1 MSVGFV
7 IVTHGDTGASLIAEA
22 GFILGRRLEG
32 IELVSY
38 NRSENHTGGVVAIH
52 AAIEKADNGDGV
64 LVLTDLIGSSPS
76 NRVSVLLE
84 HFDAVMVTGV
94 NLPML
99 IAVWNYRK
107 QPLGLVAR
115 KAVDGGTK
123 GIKIVQK

>member
-7 IVTHGDTGASLIAEA
+7 IVTHGGTGASLIEEA
-22 GFILGRRLEG
+22 GFIMGRQLDG
-32 IELVSY
+32 IEVVSY
-38 NRSENHTGGVVAIH
+38 NQSEDHTAGVVAIH
-52 AAIEKADNGDGV
+52 SAIEKADKGDGV
-64 LVLTDLIGSSPS
+64 LIMTDLIGSSPS

-84 HFDAVMVTGV
+84 HFDAVMVAGV

-99 IAVWNYRK
+99 VAVWNYRK

-115 KAVDGGTK
+115 KAVDGGRK

>member
-7 IVTHGDTGASLIAEA
+7 IVTHGDTGASLIEEA
-22 GFILGRRLEG
+22 GFIMGQRLGG

-38 NRSENHTGGVVAIH
+38 NRSEDHTAGVMAIH
-52 AAIEKADNGDGV
+52 AAMEKADKGDGV
-64 LVLTDLIGSSPS
+64 LIMTDLIGSSPS

-84 HFDAVMVTGV
+84 HFDAVMVSGV

-99 IAVWNYRK
+99 LAVWNYRE

-115 KAVDGGTK
+115 KAVDGGRK

>member
-22 GFILGRRLEG
+22 GFILGRHLEG
-32 IELVSY
+32 IELVSHH
-38 NRSENHTGGVVAIH
+38 RSENHPGGVVAIH
-52 AAIEKADNGDGV
+52 APNEKADNGDGV

-99 IAVWNYRK
+99 IAVWTYRK